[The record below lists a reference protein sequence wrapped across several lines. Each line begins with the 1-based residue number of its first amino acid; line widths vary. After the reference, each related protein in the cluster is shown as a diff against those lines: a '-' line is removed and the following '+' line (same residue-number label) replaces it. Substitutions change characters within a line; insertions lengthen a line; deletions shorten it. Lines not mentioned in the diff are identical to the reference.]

1 MPYLNRWGVPLVYRD
16 FAIPVLQGTG
26 KASYQMWG
34 NLQSRFGGVMVMPQW
49 NSAWG
54 GIQPITGIVGMTYAQ
69 GQVTTTENLFS
80 FNPMTETSLQGIGA
94 NVFAPQPVVGCAD
107 FGGNPIGYDN
117 LSGGAAYYEYVSTT
131 GVKTSVVMPGTPA
144 PFDLAQNVRWGGAL
158 TTNFGYFDAEL
169 MGYTLAND
177 GFIYTLIM
185 LTNAPAYPY
194 LITPIL
200 LKSPYGFR
208 SVRQNATSVFY
219 TGPTINWPP
228 PPFPPNQPGAWID
241 PASGGNDEMIGQ
253 IPTQGQA
260 LGGLYW
266 WEGANQSAN
275 SAGTWNYFL
284 DSDPS
289 AVQQFGPR
297 VGNLLWST
305 LFVQSQFLDGS
316 STTTIQ
322 RINAAVTFFQKS
334 GKQYMGIGWCPQP
347 LIAGGVVALP
357 NMEPWLQPCFVLCD
371 LTNDTYVKSPLT
383 LASDIPASVKVTD
396 VAAGLANYGNYS
408 TMQNPIQLWY
418 TETGGMRA
426 IILDTDGSACWV
438 CKVAMET
445 IGYARSANFGY
456 GVP

>member
-34 NLQSRFGGVMVMPQW
+34 NLQSRFDGVMVMPQW
-49 NSAWG
+49 NTTAGAIS
-54 GIQPITGIVGMTYAQ
+54 PITGIVGMTYAQ
-69 GQVTTTENLFS
+69 AQITTAENLFTFS
-80 FNPMTETSLQGIGA
+80 PLTEATLKGA
-94 NVFAPQPVVGCAD
+94 GPNNLAPQPVIGCAD
-107 FGGNPIGYDN
+107 FSGNPVGFNN
-117 LSGGAAYYEYVSTT
+117 LSSSGAYYEYVSTT
-131 GVKTSVVMPGTPA
+131 GVKTSVVVPGTPA
-144 PFDLAQNVRWGGAL
+144 PFDLAQNVKWGGAL
-158 TTNFGYFDAEL
+158 GTSFGYFDAEIL
-169 MGYTLAND
+169 GYTLADD
-177 GFIYTLIM
+177 GYVYTLVGRV
-185 LTNAPAYPY
+185 NAPAVPY

-208 SVRQNATSVFY
+208 STRHNATSVFY
-219 TGPTINWPP
+219 TGANVNWPP
-228 PPFPPNQPGAWID
+228 PPFPPNQPGAWLD
-241 PASGGNDEMIGQ
+241 PASGYDQTLGQ
-253 IPTQGQA
+253 IITQGQA

-266 WEGANQSAN
+266 WEGSGQSAN

-289 AVQQFGPR
+289 GVKQFGPN
-297 VGNLLWST
+297 VGNLLWSI
-305 LFVQSQFLDGS
+305 LFVQSQFLTQG
-316 STTTIQ
+316 TQQ
-322 RINAAVTFFQKS
+322 RINAAVTFFKKS

-347 LIAGGVVALP
+347 LIASGALILP

-371 LTNDTYVKSPLT
+371 LTNDTYIKSPLT
-383 LASDIPASVKVTD
+383 LATDIPTSVAVAKVAS
-396 VAAGLANYGNYS
+396 GLASYYNYT

-456 GVP
+456 NVP

>member
-34 NLQSRFGGVMVMPQW
+34 NLQSRFDGVMVMPQW
-49 NSAWG
+49 ANVVG
-54 GIQPITGIVGMTYAQ
+54 GMSPITAIVGMTYSQAQ
-69 GQVTTTENLFS
+69 ISTAENFFTFS
-80 FNPMTETSLQGIGA
+80 PLTETSLESSGE
-94 NVFAPQPVVGCAD
+94 NNFAPQPVVGCAD
-107 FGGNPIGYDN
+107 FSGNPIGFNN
-117 LSGGAAYYEYVSTT
+117 LSTGKAYFEYANTN
-131 GVKTSVVMPGTPA
+131 GVKTSVVMPGAPA
-144 PFDLAQNVRWGGAL
+144 PFDLAQNVMWGGIL
-158 TTNFGYFDAEL
+158 TTNFAFFNSQV

-177 GFIYTLIM
+177 GFMYTLIGRV
-185 LTNAPAYPY
+185 NSPAKPY
-194 LITPIL
+194 QITPIL

-208 SVRQNATSVFY
+208 SNRQNATSVFY
-219 TGPTINWPP
+219 TGADIVWPP
-228 PPFPPNQPGAWID
+228 PPFPPNQPGAWQDATIGSD
-241 PASGGNDEMIGQ
+241 AMLGQ
-253 IPTQGQA
+253 IITQGQA

-266 WEGANQSAN
+266 WEGSGQSAN

-289 AVQQFGPR
+289 GVKQFGPR

-305 LFVQSQFLDGS
+305 LFVQLQFLTQG
-316 STTTIQ
+316 TVQ
-322 RINAAVTFFQKS
+322 RINAAVTFFKKS

-347 LIAGGVVALP
+347 LIASGALILP

-371 LTNDTYVKSPLT
+371 LTNDTYIKSPLT
-383 LASDIPASVKVTD
+383 LATDIPASVTVAD
-396 VAAGLANYGNYS
+396 VAKGLATYYNYT

-456 GVP
+456 NVP